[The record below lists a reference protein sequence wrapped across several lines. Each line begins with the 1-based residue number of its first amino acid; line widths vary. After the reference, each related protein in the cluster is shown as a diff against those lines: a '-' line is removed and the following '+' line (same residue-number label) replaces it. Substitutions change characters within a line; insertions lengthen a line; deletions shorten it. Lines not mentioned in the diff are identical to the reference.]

1 MTVILEDSADLLAA
15 VQRRRQQLE
24 RQVGQAEQLA
34 VQISEAEA
42 EVGRHRAVS
51 ELNARAAVLLTT
63 IGEEAQETAR
73 GKVEELAT
81 RALQVIF
88 GAQHSF
94 RLEPGERGG
103 QATLEMIIRSEY
115 GDGEVIET
123 GVLEARGG
131 GMAAVVS
138 FVLRLVVLLLTPDV
152 ANVLFLDESFAHVSA
167 RYEGRV
173 AEFAAEVAR
182 KARVQL
188 VLITHSPAFSDYADQ
203 AVRLELNDGGVTVVH
218 KGESE

>member
-1 MTVILEDSADLLAA
+1 LQAA
-15 VQRRRQQLE
+15 VRRRRQLLD
-24 RQVGQAEQLA
+24 RQAGQAEQLA
-34 VQISEAEA
+34 AQISATESELA
-42 EVGRHRAVS
+42 GYRALA
-51 ELNARAAVLLTT
+51 ELNARASALLTS

-81 RALQVIF
+81 RALQAIF
-88 GAQHSF
+88 GTQHSF

-131 GMAAVVS
+131 GMAAVVG

-152 ANVLFLDESFAHVSA
+152 CNVLFLDESFAHVSA

-173 AEFAAEVAR
+173 AEFAAEVAH

-188 VLITHSPAFSDYADQ
+188 VLITHSPAFADYADT